1 MKEFTVTIDRTVHQV
16 RTLTVKAEN
25 EEQARTVAKDTADS
39 NEGWEGKDYCVETSI
54 HIEEVPNDY
63 IDRYG
68 NPYDVED
75 PNACWPAGGGLHKD
89 CEFNADA
96 LYAYYVVKSS
106 LTILSS
112 GSRVI
117 LRLSLRTMTPA
128 DTFGAISTPN
138 LCSDQAGG
146 ILKQPRAL
154 IKKILAGK
162 FGTRFAIV

>member
-16 RTLTVKAEN
+16 RTLTIKAEN
-25 EEQARTVAKDTADS
+25 EEQARAITEDTADK
-39 NEGWEGKDYCVETSI
+39 NEGWEGKEYCVETST

-96 LYAYYVVKSS
+96 LYAYYVVKSREKIGEY
-106 LTILSS
+106 LTSKGFLLLKI
-112 GSRVI
+112 
-117 LRLSLRTMTPA
+117 
-128 DTFGAISTPN
+128 N
-138 LCSDQAGG
+138 SDFEQWVKGNTQIEFEDYDNRKG
-146 ILKQPRAL
+146 LTL
-154 IKKILAGK
+154 
-162 FGTRFAIV
+162 